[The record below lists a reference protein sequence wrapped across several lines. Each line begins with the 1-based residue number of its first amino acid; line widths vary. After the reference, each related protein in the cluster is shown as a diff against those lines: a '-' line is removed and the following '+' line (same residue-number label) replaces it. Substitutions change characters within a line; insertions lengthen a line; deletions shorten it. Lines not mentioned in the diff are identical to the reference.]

1 LTTGRFANVLNSHVN
16 TLLDDSATNAL
27 VNLNTNSSL
36 WDIPDFP
43 SFSVVIFVGHTFVD
57 SSISLDIHNISNLK
71 EKAGSITKYFDQ
83 TGTERKWNLE
93 NGEVVGHSDGPML
106 SEGLGEEIASTST
119 QTKRVGHGEE
129 KGRKEEK
136 RKRYIIY
143 IYIDK
148 VSLRGKKSKISKIR
162 II

>member
-1 LTTGRFANVLNSHVN
+1 
-16 TLLDDSATNAL
+16 
-27 VNLNTNSSL
+27 
-36 WDIPDFP
+36 
-43 SFSVVIFVGHTFVD
+43 
-57 SSISLDIHNISNLK
+57 
-71 EKAGSITKYFDQ
+71 
-83 TGTERKWNLE
+83 
-93 NGEVVGHSDGPML
+93 ML